1 MKTSNRQ
8 ARTFVQRLHPFQG
21 NNLYGTYFC
30 TNPSSANPGDSGYA
44 VFSYG
49 EHWPLFIATT
59 PIEGGPVVW
68 FENEERHSVTTS
80 KHRSQSHPHQP
91 TTLLS
96 KQDMQRLLT
105 RGYRHLMKTRLG
117 VPASSHS
124 EQTEFHREVA

>member
-49 EHWPLFIATT
+49 EHWPLFISVYLD
-59 PIEGGPVVW
+59 GQDVW
-68 FENEERHSVTTS
+68 FENTDRHSVTTS
-80 KHRSQSHPHQP
+80 KHRSQTHPHCD
-91 TTLLS
+91 TTPLNLGQMLQLYRKGYS
-96 KQDMQRLLT
+96 SLVKLRL
-105 RGYRHLMKTRLG
+105 
-117 VPASSHS
+117 V
-124 EQTEFHREVA
+124 E